1 MLVQKVS
8 SHIIVF
14 CNIFMRVISC
24 LLLFKDILLCMQ
36 EHNPSLIRLIVAAN
50 SRKLERTEESRNL
63 LATRETDEVPM
74 VLFRSGSFILNKPP
88 NKLITIANNKVIL
101 VKVRLH
107 TLNELLMIPFE
118 CTSDCFCA

>member
-1 MLVQKVS
+1 MGTGGDERLRELAGTREACNVVQKVS

-14 CNIFMRVISC
+14 CNTFMCLISC

-36 EHNPSLIRLIVAAN
+36 EHNPSLIRIIVAAN

-63 LATRETDEVPM
+63 LATRGSDEVPM

-88 NKLITIANNKVIL
+88 TTLITIANIKAIK
-101 VKVRLH
+101 VKV
-107 TLNELLMIPFE
+107 
-118 CTSDCFCA
+118 